1 MHFFSWLDSVE
12 LPVKHGRLKRSNSSV
27 SIDVR
32 KMEVNLKWASKPKKW
47 FKKVGRKF
55 SVGKTKESQTKVPST
70 KNLSQQQEGD
80 VESNNLEESY
90 YNESAMYMQLSK
102 VDNEETD
109 LSSNPLKSLS
119 GQEEEINEPLSH
131 GKEDKMQLIMS
142 QLVAQSTDIKEFRQ
156 IVIKSFCDLQKG
168 VDEVTL
174 KGSNIEV
181 LQLKQQLADEKANF
195 TQELQK
201 QEELQRSTN
210 QVSVDL
216 KEKTIF
222 LEAKA
227 KEKESE
233 ILQLKQ
239 QLADEKANFTQ
250 ELQKQKELQRS
261 TNQVMKE
268 KTTLFEA
275 KAKEKESEIL
285 QLKQQLADEKANLTH
300 ELQKNEEL
308 QRSTNQVTV
317 YLKEKTT
324 LFEAKAKEKESEIL
338 QLKQQLADE
347 KANLTHELQKN
358 EELQRSTNQVTVYLK
373 EKTTLFEAKAKE
385 KESEI
390 LQLKQQLADEKANF
404 TQELQKYEELQRSP
418 NQVTVDL
425 KEKTIFLE
433 AKAKEKESEIL
444 QLKQQL
450 ADEKANFTQ
459 ELQKQEE
466 LQRSTNQVSVDLK
479 EKTTL
484 FEAKA
489 KEKESEILQLKQQ
502 LADEK
507 ANLTHELQKN
517 EELQRSTNQVTV
529 YLKEKTTLFE
539 AKAKEK
545 ESEILQ
551 LKQQL
556 ADEKANFTQELQKY
570 EELQRSPNQ
579 VTVDLKEK
587 TIFLEAKAKE
597 KESEILQ
604 LKQQLADE
612 KANFTQ
618 ELQKQEELQ
627 RSTNQVS
634 VDLKEKTIFLE
645 AKAKEKESEILQLKQ
660 QLADEKANFTQEL
673 QKQEELQRSTNQVT
687 VVLKEK
693 TTLFEAKAKEKESEI
708 LQLKQQLADEKANF
722 TQELQKN
729 EELQKG
735 SVNQVT
741 VDLQEKT
748 TSLEARTKDKESEIL
763 QDQLKQQHAAKNTKT
778 SAKALSGCSCGK
790 CGERFQ
796 SKALLQAHKRACDGG
811 LQTSFDRID
820 HKRAS
825 TLPKLSPEASEQSPE
840 NVDLTNKET
849 RNYLPRREA
858 FKQEVAKSPN
868 KADGPFF
875 CDKCGMNFPVKRT
888 LWHHWE
894 SCQIGNQAPYDS
906 TSKVKT
912 TKKAVTLPSSS
923 QSGFTL
929 DLQLRQQ
936 LADEIANFT
945 SKLQKNEELQKG
957 SVNQVTV
964 DLQEKTTS
972 LEARTK
978 DKESEILQDQLK
990 QQHAAKNTKT
1000 SAKALSGCSCGKCGE
1015 RFQSKALLQ
1024 AHKRACDGGL
1034 QTSFDRIDHK
1044 RASTLPKLS
1053 PEASEESPENVDLTN
1068 KETRNCLPRRGAFKQ
1083 EVAKSP
1089 NKADGPYF
1097 CDKCGMDFLVK
1108 KTLWHHWES
1117 CQSGKQAPYDSTSK
1131 VKTTKKA
1138 VTLPRSGTAQNQRLD
1153 DKSHENT
1160 AENPH
1165 CEICNK
1171 EFTWDQRLEL
1181 WDHREK
1187 CKKQ

>member
-55 SVGKTKESQTKVPST
+55 SVGKTKENQTKVPST

-90 YNESAMYMQLSK
+90 YNESAIYMQLSK

-239 QLADEKANFTQ
+239 QLADEKANFTH
-250 ELQKQKELQRS
+250 ELQKNEELQRS
-261 TNQVMKE
+261 TNQVTVDLKERTTLFEAKAKE
-268 KTTLFEA
+268 KESEILQLKQQLADEKANLTHELQKNEELQRSTNQVTVDLKERTTLFEA

-338 QLKQQLADE
+338 
-347 KANLTHELQKN
+347 
-358 EELQRSTNQVTVYLK
+358 R
-373 EKTTLFEAKAKE
+373 
-385 KESEI
+385 
-390 LQLKQQLADEKANF
+390 LKQQLADEKANF
-404 TQELQKYEELQRSP
+404 TQELQKYEELQWSP

-433 AKAKEKESEIL
+433 AK
-444 QLKQQL
+444 
-450 ADEKANFTQ
+450 
-459 ELQKQEE
+459 
-466 LQRSTNQVSVDLK
+466 V
-479 EKTTL
+479 
-484 FEAKA
+484 
-489 KEKESEILQLKQQ
+489 
-502 LADEK
+502 
-507 ANLTHELQKN
+507 
-517 EELQRSTNQVTV
+517 
-529 YLKEKTTLFE
+529 
-539 AKAKEK
+539 
-545 ESEILQ
+545 
-551 LKQQL
+551 
-556 ADEKANFTQELQKY
+556 
-570 EELQRSPNQ
+570 
-579 VTVDLKEK
+579 
-587 TIFLEAKAKE
+587 
-597 KESEILQ
+597 
-604 LKQQLADE
+604 
-612 KANFTQ
+612 
-618 ELQKQEELQ
+618 
-627 RSTNQVS
+627 
-634 VDLKEKTIFLE
+634 
-645 AKAKEKESEILQLKQ
+645 KEKESEILQLKQ

-722 TQELQKN
+722 THELQKN
-729 EELQKG
+729 EELQR
-735 SVNQVT
+735 SVHGNQVT
-741 VDLQEKT
+741 VDLKEKT

-778 SAKALSGCSCGK
+778 SAKALSGCSYGK

-796 SKALLQAHKRACDGG
+796 SKALLQAHKRACDGD
-811 LQTSFDRID
+811 LQASFDRID

-849 RNYLPRREA
+849 RNYLPRRGA
-858 FKQEVAKSPN
+858 FKQEVAESPN

-894 SCQIGNQAPYDS
+894 SCQSGNQAPYDS

-1034 QTSFDRIDHK
+1034 QTSFDRIDYK

-1053 PEASEESPENVDLTN
+1053 PEASEQSPENVDLIN
-1068 KETRNCLPRRGAFKQ
+1068 KETRNCLPRREAFKQ

-1131 VKTTKKA
+1131 IKTTKKA